1 MGEGYGLR
9 PGPSMGCRGGG
20 GGWRVEGGVWKVRW
34 GVGVMGGDLVVR
46 VWWGMGEWLE
56 IVFFAVG
63 VSSVL
68 VSFLFALCIICGR
81 QRGF

>member
-1 MGEGYGLR
+1 MEGEV
-9 PGPSMGCRGGG
+9 
-20 GGWRVEGGVWKVRW
+20 GGW
-34 GVGVMGGDLVVR
+34 GDGRGFGVVR

-68 VSFLFALCIICGR
+68 VSFLFALCIFCGR